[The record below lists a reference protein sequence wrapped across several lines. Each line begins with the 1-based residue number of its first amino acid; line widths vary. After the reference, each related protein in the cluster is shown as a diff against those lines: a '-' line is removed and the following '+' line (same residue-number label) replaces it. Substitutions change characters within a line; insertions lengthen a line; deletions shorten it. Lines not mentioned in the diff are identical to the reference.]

1 MSNQDQVK
9 FVLMPVELSY
19 ESATKR
25 ANEQFEENSKLFKNM
40 HRDCTEQEF
49 TRMKKRWLENRVEQL
64 KDQYREMVKAVG
76 VMP

>member
-9 FVLMPVELSY
+9 FVLMPVELSN
-19 ESATKR
+19 EAAKKR
-25 ANEQFEENSKLFKNM
+25 ANEQFEENSTLFKNM

-49 TRMKKRWLENRVEQL
+49 SRLKNRWLENRIKQL

-76 VMP
+76 VAP